1 MDSGTILGP
10 IEQYITNMDVNGIYE
25 EFRNDNAFKTAV
37 CNYVSL
43 VAEDR
48 KAARVTD
55 VIRVAGTPFPFN
67 LSDFVI
73 DILIA
78 AALKACGR
86 DKQSNDLI
94 KYAVVGSV
102 LLIGLGIGYSIW
114 NSKKS
119 RRSRK

>member
-1 MDSGTILGP
+1 M
-10 IEQYITNMDVNGIYE
+10 
-25 EFRNDNAFKTAV
+25 
-37 CNYVSL
+37 
-43 VAEDR
+43 
-48 KAARVTD
+48 
-55 VIRVAGTPFPFN
+55 
-67 LSDFVI
+67 I

-78 AALKACGR
+78 AELKACGR

>member
-1 MDSGTILGP
+1 M
-10 IEQYITNMDVNGIYE
+10 
-25 EFRNDNAFKTAV
+25 AV

-78 AALKACGR
+78 AALKAYGR